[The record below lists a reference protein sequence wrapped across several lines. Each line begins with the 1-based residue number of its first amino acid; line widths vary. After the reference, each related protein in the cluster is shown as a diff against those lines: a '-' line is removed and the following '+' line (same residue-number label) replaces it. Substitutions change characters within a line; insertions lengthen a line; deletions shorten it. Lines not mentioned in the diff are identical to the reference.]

1 MSFVYFSNGGGKM
14 FRQSGFT
21 LVELLVVVVI
31 IGILAAISLA
41 NFVAATKKAK
51 NAAILANMRTIQIT
65 SENYSTDSG
74 GAYSPAATGPF
85 LNYLPGGS
93 NSMTGA
99 AGNLPVNPITGTV
112 IVVGDAALTTS
123 AQIKALRPM
132 APSTGTAAPGSVAYS
147 QADAGLSYAVTGSDV
162 DGLYVPGIGG
172 GTLVL
177 SNQ

>member
-1 MSFVYFSNGGGKM
+1 ML
-14 FRQSGFT
+14 RQSGFT
-21 LVELLVVVVI
+21 LVELLVVVVV

-41 NFVAATKKAK
+41 NYVAATKKAK

-65 SENYSTDSG
+65 SENYATDSG
-74 GAYSPAATGPF
+74 GAYSATPTGAF

-93 NSMTGA
+93 NNLLGA
-99 AGNLPVNPITGTV
+99 PGNLPLNPLTGTI

-123 AQIKALRPM
+123 AQIKTLRPLVP
-132 APSTGTAAPGSVAYS
+132 AAGTAAAGSVAYS
-147 QADAGLSYAVTGSDV
+147 QADSGSSYAVTGSDV
-162 DGLYVPGIGG
+162 DGIYISGPGG